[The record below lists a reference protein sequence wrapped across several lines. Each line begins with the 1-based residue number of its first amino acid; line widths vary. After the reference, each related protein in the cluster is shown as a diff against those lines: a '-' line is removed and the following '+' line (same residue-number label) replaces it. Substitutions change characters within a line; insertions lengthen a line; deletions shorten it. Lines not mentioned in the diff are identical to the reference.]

1 MSALVAEALFG
12 MAPFASKTFEELQ
25 DKILDQRQ
33 VEIPANSEVSEQCRD
48 LLLKLLQRD
57 PQMRISFD
65 DFFSHP
71 FIDLEHMPRADSLQ
85 LAKSLVMQAV
95 VKDSEGKIGSAV
107 KYYCQALEYFIPAL
121 EYEEDLATK
130 EALHQKVSQCSPD
143 TG

>member
-48 LLLKLLQRD
+48 LLLKLLQRE
-57 PQMRISFD
+57 PQMRIFFD

-85 LAKSLVMQAV
+85 LARLSL
-95 VKDSEGKIGSAV
+95 EW
-107 KYYCQALEYFIPAL
+107 LP
-121 EYEEDLATK
+121 
-130 EALHQKVSQCSPD
+130 LHQRHSKNCKIKFLTKD
-143 TG
+143 K